1 MKTITLIIIFTLQ
14 LQAQEKINYNLKIN
28 YNINYN
34 TEIPNTKKGILYID
48 EHFDKSLF
56 IYGKKQDKN
65 IKIEEDDT
73 SITYKSSQSVRF
85 NYYNQKNDTLLSK
98 DKIFKNE
105 FVIKE
110 KTPNFKWKL
119 INKEKKIDSVLVR
132 KAALNFRGR
141 NYIAWYSTKYPIKF
155 GPWKFNNLP
164 GLIIEIYDETKRYHW
179 VVTSIEKSKNIKTIN
194 LDLLLQKS
202 KQISIKEFV
211 DRRYNQ
217 DIPIFSDT
225 RLPRGTVIM
234 SREKSK
240 RIRNG
245 IEILFEWEEEKKK

>member
-1 MKTITLIIIFTLQ
+1 MKAIILILIFILQ

-28 YNINYN
+28 YEISYN

-48 EHFDKSLF
+48 KYFNKSLF

-65 IKIEEDDT
+65 INIENDT

-119 INKEKKIDSVLVR
+119 IDKEKMIDSVLVK
-132 KAALNFRGR
+132 KATLNFRGR
-141 NYIAWYSTKYPIKF
+141 NYIAWYSTKFPIKF

-164 GLIIEIYDETKRYHW
+164 GLIIEIYDETMRYHW
-179 VVTSIEKSKNIKTIN
+179 VATSIEKNKNIKSVNIDS
-194 LDLLLQKS
+194 LIQKS
-202 KQISIKEFV
+202 EYISIKKFV
-211 DRRYNQ
+211 YRRYNQ

-225 RLPRGTVIM
+225 RLPRGTIIM
-234 SREKSK
+234 SSEKSK